1 MNWKISILFLV
12 LLFCRPDLGM
22 SQDNQEPSFNP
33 HAKGAL
39 FFYWGYNRSAYTMS
53 NIRFEGP
60 GYRFELEDVIARDRQ
75 TPFDADIYL
84 HSTKFTIPQYNISIG
99 YHLKDGLSLSFNAD
113 HMKYVMVANQ
123 KSKIIG
129 FINVDNS
136 RYSNSYDGELITLSP
151 DFLEFE
157 HSDGLN
163 YANLE
168 LTRFCEV
175 RASQN
180 GKLILGCFGGV
191 ASGLMIPKSN
201 VKFLG
206 EGSDK
211 FHIAGFGM
219 STDVGL
225 SLTLWKCLG
234 FQYKVKGGYI
244 NMPDILI
251 NTRAMPDRAKQE
263 FWFIEHS
270 ISIGAVVPINVNKQR

>member
-12 LLFCRPDLGM
+12 LLFCRPGLGM
-22 SQDNQEPSFNP
+22 SQDNQEPSFDP
-33 HAKGAL
+33 HAQGSL
-39 FFYWGYNRSAYTMS
+39 FFYWGYNRSAYTRS

-75 TPFDADIYL
+75 TPFDADTYL
-84 HSTKFTIPQYNISIG
+84 HPTTFTIPQYNISIG
-99 YHLKDGLSLSFNAD
+99 YHLKDGLSLSFNND

-123 KSKIIG
+123 KSKITG

-136 RYSNSYDGELITLSP
+136 KYSNSYDGELITLSP

-157 HSDGLN
+157 HTDGLN

-270 ISIGAVVPINVNKQR
+270 LSIGAVVPINVNKQR

>member
-1 MNWKISILFLV
+1 
-12 LLFCRPDLGM
+12 
-22 SQDNQEPSFNP
+22 
-33 HAKGAL
+33 
-39 FFYWGYNRSAYTMS
+39 
-53 NIRFEGP
+53 
-60 GYRFELEDVIARDRQ
+60 
-75 TPFDADIYL
+75 
-84 HSTKFTIPQYNISIG
+84 
-99 YHLKDGLSLSFNAD
+99 
-113 HMKYVMVANQ
+113 
-123 KSKIIG
+123 
-129 FINVDNS
+129 
-136 RYSNSYDGELITLSP
+136 
-151 DFLEFE
+151 
-157 HSDGLN
+157 
-163 YANLE
+163 
-168 LTRFCEV
+168 
-175 RASQN
+175 
-180 GKLILGCFGGV
+180 
-191 ASGLMIPKSN
+191 MIPKSN